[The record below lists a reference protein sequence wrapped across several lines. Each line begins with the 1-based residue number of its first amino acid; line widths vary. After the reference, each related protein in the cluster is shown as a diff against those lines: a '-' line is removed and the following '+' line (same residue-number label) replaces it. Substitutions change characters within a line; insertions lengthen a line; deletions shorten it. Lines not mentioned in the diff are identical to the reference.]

1 MKTMINF
8 CMTQRATSK
17 TKQINWPSVTAKFG
31 HKKSVIRNMVR
42 AWQEKVDKM
51 KNEGIVTNSTA
62 NNVDVNAHTLVDV
75 EPTNN
80 PLSNPVD
87 SLVDSLLTM
96 APLSTHVYD
105 GRHGLGLPDKPP
117 LHAFSEVWCDVGAND
132 LPGLRAV
139 G

>member
-1 MKTMINF
+1 MITF
-8 CMTQRATSK
+8 CMTQRETNK

-31 HKKSVIRNMVR
+31 QEKSVIRNMVR
-42 AWQEKVDKM
+42 AWQDKMDKMDKM

-87 SLVDSLLTM
+87 SILDILLTL
-96 APLSTHVYD
+96 APLSTHAYD

-117 LHAFSEVWCDVGAND
+117 LHAFSEVWCDVGVND
-132 LPGLRAV
+132 LPGLR
-139 G
+139 